1 MTSPA
6 VFSKMYFI
14 LYPHLIRPQIWKPFL
29 YSRWALLLQS
39 NRLNGTMSTLAFRLK
54 SVWWVGKLNSE
65 VIRPNPA
72 GINMVRV
79 NNKNTNTMCE
89 ICSKLTLKKPER
101 RQWRR
106 SGVFIVNFEHIL
118 HFVIVLLLLSL
129 NM

>member
-118 HFVIVLLLLSL
+118 HLVIVLLLLSL

>member
-54 SVWWVGKLNSE
+54 SVWWVGKLNSV

-118 HFVIVLLLLSL
+118 HLVIVLLLLSL

>member
-65 VIRPNPA
+65 VIRPNPV

-118 HFVIVLLLLSL
+118 HLVIVLLLLSL

>member
-29 YSRWALLLQS
+29 YLRWALLLQS

-118 HFVIVLLLLSL
+118 HLVIVLLLLSL

>member
-118 HFVIVLLLLSL
+118 HLVMVLLLLSL

>member
-39 NRLNGTMSTLAFRLK
+39 NRLNETMSTLAFRLK

-118 HFVIVLLLLSL
+118 HLVIVLLLLSL

>member
-79 NNKNTNTMCE
+79 NNKNTNAMCE

-118 HFVIVLLLLSL
+118 HLAIVLLLLSL